1 VDRRVAQGAPAS
13 RLTAPI
19 EPNTDALARPFDHR
33 LGAIALGL
41 ALVGI
46 CLFAYW
52 ASGPIR
58 QYNHFVWQAM
68 AFLHG
73 RATIDYPVGPSPSS
87 PGNVFFQDVL
97 PILNANANP
106 SGQGLIPFPPLPAIV
121 LMPFVAIWGLATDER
136 AISIVLG
143 AIDVGI
149 AWWMVGRLRVRLST
163 RVLTTVF
170 FALGTVFW
178 YAAQLGTTWFFAHI
192 VALAPL
198 LAAVGLAVGADPAA
212 DEDLDGVDGGDPAD
226 DPTRS
231 ARMHGVAER
240 ARSLV
245 PLLRRPWQLVDRG
258 QLLAGFLFGLAC
270 TARISIAFGAPF
282 FVMIGSGGSWTRR
295 AVSAGLGAALPIGA
309 LVAYNLVSTGHII
322 HPAYDYQ
329 YRLEAVGYPSL
340 NYRVAWGIEDPRYL
354 PQNLVIA
361 LLEPPAVLP
370 TSVPASLGDGPPLCT
385 EPGAARGLFDGNC
398 PLLLPQDVGMSL
410 FLTSPAYLFALPAL
424 RRYGRSRLVTG
435 AAVAILSIGV
445 INLMHFSQGWVQ
457 FGYRFSN
464 DFVPF
469 ALILVALGIERRGG
483 ARPLAIGLVAASVA
497 INFWGVW
504 AGNVLGW

>member
-13 RLTAPI
+13 RLTAAI
-19 EPNTDALARPFDHR
+19 EPNTDALARPFDQR
-33 LGAIALGL
+33 LRAIAIGL
-41 ALVGI
+41 ALVGMS
-46 CLFAYW
+46 LFAYW

-73 RATIDYPVGPSPSS
+73 RAAIDYPVAPTASS
-87 PGNVFFQDVL
+87 AGNAFFQDVL
-97 PILNANANP
+97 PILDPNGNL
-106 SGQGLIPFPPLPAIV
+106 SGLGLIPFPPLPAIV
-121 LMPFVAIWGLATDER
+121 LLPFVAIWGLATDER
-136 AISIVLG
+136 VVSFVLG

-149 AWWMVGRLRVRLST
+149 AWWMIGRLRIRFST
-163 RVLTTVF
+163 RVLATVF

-178 YAAQLGTTWFFAHI
+178 YAAQLGTTWFFAHV

-198 LAAVGLAVGADPAA
+198 MAAVGLALGADPAA
-212 DEDLDGVDGGDPAD
+212 DEDLDALQGNPIDDATRDGEGL
-226 DPTRS
+226 RF
-231 ARMHGVAER
+231 AER
-240 ARSLV
+240 ARMLAV
-245 PLLRRPWQLVDRG
+245 LLSRPWRLVDRR
-258 QLLAGFLFGLAC
+258 QLLAGFLFGLSC

-282 FVMIGSGGSWTRR
+282 FVMVGGGGTLVRR
-295 AVSAGLGAALPIGA
+295 AVSTGLGAALPIGA
-309 LVAYNLVSTGHII
+309 LVVYNLVSTGHII

-340 NYRVAWGIEDPRYL
+340 NYHVAWGIEDPRYL

-370 TSVPASLGDGPPLCT
+370 ASVPASLGDGVPLCT
-385 EPGAARGLFDGNC
+385 QPGDTRGLFNGNC

-435 AAVAILSIGV
+435 AAVAAMAIAV

-483 ARPLAIGLVAASVA
+483 ARPLAIALVVASVA
-497 INFWGVW
+497 INLWGVW